1 MAINRG
7 KEFEE
12 VVKQAFE
19 KVPNTS
25 IDRIHDQTNGFRGS
39 KNICDFI
46 VYHYPNHYYIECKTV
61 RGNIL
66 PFSNITDRQ
75 WQGLLEKSKIKGVI
89 AGVICWWADK
99 DVTKFIPIQALDKL
113 KRLCKKSIRYDDN
126 SFDNLEIDGTKLR
139 TFFRYDM
146 EKFLNEVDDRK
157 YKPK

>member
-19 KVPNTS
+19 KVSNTS

-46 VYHYPNHYYIECKTV
+46 VYHYPNQYYIECKTV
-61 RGNIL
+61 HGNIL

-89 AGVICWWADK
+89 AGVICWWIDK
-99 DVTKFIPIQALDKL
+99 DITLFLPIEVLNWLRNDC
-113 KRLCKKSIRYDDN
+113 RKSIRYDVV
-126 SFDNLEIDGTKLR
+126 STVIYKLTGKKKR
-139 TFFRYDM
+139 IFYEYDM
-146 EKFLNEVDDRK
+146 HEFFNEVGNEIQIK
-157 YKPK
+157 Q

>member
-7 KEFEE
+7 KKFEE

-46 VYHYPNHYYIECKTV
+46 VYHYPNQYYIECKTV
-61 RGNIL
+61 HGNIL

-89 AGVICWWADK
+89 AGVICSWVDK
-99 DVTKFIPIQALDKL
+99 DTTLFLPIELLNWLRNDC
-113 KRLCKKSIRYDDN
+113 RKSIRYDVV
-126 SFDNLEIDGTKLR
+126 STVIYKLTGKKKR
-139 TFFRYDM
+139 IFYEYDM
-146 EKFLNEVDDRK
+146 REFFNEVGNEIQIK
-157 YKPK
+157 Q

>member
-46 VYHYPNHYYIECKTV
+46 VYHYPNQYYIECKTV
-61 RGNIL
+61 HGNIL

-89 AGVICWWADK
+89 AGVICWWVDK
-99 DVTKFIPIQALDKL
+99 DTTLFLPIELLNWLRNDC
-113 KRLCKKSIRYDDN
+113 RKSIRYDAV
-126 SFDNLEIDGTKLR
+126 STVIYKLTGKKKR
-139 TFFRYDM
+139 IFYEYDM
-146 EKFLNEVDDRK
+146 REFFNEVGNEIQIK
-157 YKPK
+157 Q